1 MKSSDMNA
9 RNAVSG
15 STEFPWKWKLE
26 DLDKRPKNGR
36 KVFSCFSCG
45 GGSSMGYK
53 LAGYTVKELEDA
65 ACARDALRK
74 EKPALV
80 LLDIMMPGEDGFS
93 LGQDLIKAGIPV
105 IFLTAKT
112 AVPDR
117 VKGLRMGAHDYILKP
132 FEPAELLARVENV
145 LKRTQSDSSI
155 YECGDLRVNFETR
168 EVWRNGVPV
177 SMTTLEF
184 NLMKALIDAGKTAM
198 SREDLLTAVWGYH
211 YTGETRT
218 VDVHVQ
224 RLRGKIGNNRIETL
238 VKFGYRFREDV

>member
-1 MKSSDMNA
+1 METIFL
-9 RNAVSG
+9 V
-15 STEFPWKWKLE
+15 E
-26 DLDKRPKNGR
+26 DEPNIRRLTG
-36 KVFSCFSCG
+36 
-45 GGSSMGYK
+45 MHLQ
-53 LAGYTVKELEDA
+53 LAGYDVKELEDA
-65 ACARDALRK
+65 ACARDALR
-74 EKPALV
+74 EGKPALV

-93 LGQDLIKAGIPV
+93 LGEDLIKAGIPV

-145 LKRTQSDSSI
+145 LKRSRPDNHI
-155 YECGDLRVNFETR
+155 YENGDLRIDFETR

>member
-1 MKSSDMNA
+1 MH
-9 RNAVSG
+9 
-15 STEFPWKWKLE
+15 LQ
-26 DLDKRPKNGR
+26 
-36 KVFSCFSCG
+36 
-45 GGSSMGYK
+45 
-53 LAGYTVKELEDA
+53 LAGYDVKELEDA
-65 ACARDALRK
+65 ACARDALR
-74 EKPALV
+74 EGKPALV

-93 LGQDLIKAGIPV
+93 LGEDLIKTGIPV

-117 VKGLRMGAHDYILKP
+117 VKGLRMGAEDYILKP

-145 LKRTQSDSSI
+145 LKRSRTDNHI
-155 YECGDLRVNFETR
+155 YENGDLRIDFETR

>member
-1 MKSSDMNA
+1 METIFL
-9 RNAVSG
+9 V
-15 STEFPWKWKLE
+15 E
-26 DLDKRPKNGR
+26 DEPNIRMLTG
-36 KVFSCFSCG
+36 
-45 GGSSMGYK
+45 MHLQ
-53 LAGYTVKELEDA
+53 LAGYTVRELEDA

-93 LGQDLIKAGIPV
+93 LGEDLIRAGIPV
-105 IFLTAKT
+105 IYLTAKT

-145 LKRTQSDSSI
+145 LKRTQPDTSI
-155 YECGDLRVNFETR
+155 YERGDLRVNFETR
-168 EVWRNGVPV
+168 EVWRNGEPV
-177 SMTTLEF
+177 SLTTLEF
-184 NLMKALIDAGKTAM
+184 NLLKALIDAGRTAM
-198 SREDLLTAVWGYH
+198 SREELLGAVWGYH

-224 RLRGKIGNNRIETL
+224 RLRGKIGTERIETI
-238 VKFGYRFREDV
+238 VRYGYRFREDV

>member
-1 MKSSDMNA
+1 MH
-9 RNAVSG
+9 
-15 STEFPWKWKLE
+15 LQ
-26 DLDKRPKNGR
+26 
-36 KVFSCFSCG
+36 
-45 GGSSMGYK
+45 
-53 LAGYTVKELEDA
+53 LAGYDVKELEDA
-65 ACARDALRK
+65 ACARDALR
-74 EKPALV
+74 EGKPALV

-93 LGQDLIKAGIPV
+93 LGEDLIKTGIPV

-117 VKGLRMGAHDYILKP
+117 VKGLRMGAEDYILKP
-132 FEPAELLARVENV
+132 VEPAELLARVENV
-145 LKRTQSDSSI
+145 LKRSRTDNHI
-155 YECGDLRVNFETR
+155 YENGDLRIDFETR